1 MSRDIKKKI
10 IKSLQL
16 KTGQNKK
23 NTPVC
28 SCQLLHLLKTI
39 MKDIFLKKR
48 LSRKLPNN
56 EECTQFHCFCL
67 CLPITTSSGIL
78 SKEIILLV
86 QFSHS
91 VVFYSLQPHE
101 SQHARPPCPSPTSR
115 VHSDSRPSSW

>member
-39 MKDIFLKKR
+39 MKDIFLKLIDAIFGVAVGACKG
-48 LSRKLPNN
+48 LKYLMTAFP
-56 EECTQFHCFCL
+56 F
-67 CLPITTSSGIL
+67 
-78 SKEIILLV
+78 ILLG
-86 QFSHS
+86 F
-91 VVFYSLQPHE
+91 VVLLVFFHE
-101 SQHARPPCPSPTSR
+101 QTVAALDTIKLLIG
-115 VHSDSRPSSW
+115 